1 MTCQFEMSSA
11 NGGAVLPFAIRHPL
25 LMAVKEAL
33 QNVVKHAG
41 ASRVIISMAA
51 SGSAIKLEVSDNGKG
66 IGPMEGD
73 PARGDGL
80 ANMAGR
86 LSEIGGT
93 CVVGRLPSGGTRV
106 TLSVPWTSGT

>member
-1 MTCQFEMSSA
+1 MTCHFEMSAAGRDSM
-11 NGGAVLPFAIRHPL
+11 LPFAIRHPL
-25 LMAVKEAL
+25 LMVVKEAL

-41 ASRVIISMAA
+41 ASRVVISMVAT
-51 SGSAIKLEVSDNGKG
+51 GRAIELEVGDDGKG
-66 IGPMEGD
+66 FGPLESD

-93 CVVGRLPSGGTRV
+93 CVIGRLPSGGTRV
-106 TLSVPWTSGT
+106 TLSVPWASST